1 MNRNELSWQQQRFLK
16 GSLSADEL
24 SAWALQKVVENDNAQ
39 PPIPQAE
46 HDFLEE
52 VLEKCALCV
61 APGQSFPLSEV
72 RRLFALLESDDPHGK
87 VWPEDAAGNRVRPT

>member
-1 MNRNELSWQQQRFLK
+1 LNRNELSWQLQRFLK
-16 GSLSADEL
+16 GSLSADDL
-24 SAWALQKVVENDNAQ
+24 SEWALQKVVENDNAK

-61 APGQSFPLSEV
+61 APGQSLPLPEV
-72 RRLFALLESDDPHGK
+72 RRLIALLKSDDAHGK
-87 VWPEDAAGNRVRPT
+87 VWSEDAAGNRVNPT